1 MSEQDKTQQTEDAT
15 PKKKEQLRDDG
26 KLIKSEDLVSAAVLF
41 SASLALALTI
51 GDSSAKVASVARRA
65 FRLRGADRPLEF
77 IGVVTST
84 FMDAAFPVI
93 LAAMVGAIVIGLA
106 QSRFYFSFKDLAPKG
121 ERFAPM
127 ANMKKMLPGKESAVE
142 IVKQVAKLGAVGLI
156 VFQVVQGDLSLF
168 IGLGASSV
176 EASAGATL
184 GVAGRIAKWGIVAF
198 LCVAGFDYF
207 MAKRKFEED
216 AKMSRRDIRDE
227 MKQDQGD
234 PLIKRRQRQLMR
246 ELMALGGNVAEATV
260 LVTNPTH
267 LAVAIRYDPTK
278 DAAPM
283 VLAKAKD
290 EAALNMRREARKHGV
305 PIVENKPFARAMYKD
320 AKVGEVLPADL
331 FGPAAAIIAH
341 VLGLGRSNAGVSQ

>member
-1 MSEQDKTQQTEDAT
+1 MSEQDKAQQTEDAT

-26 KLIKSEDLVSAAVLF
+26 KLVKSQDLVSAVVLM
-41 SASLALALTI
+41 SASAALAITV
-51 GDSSAKVASVARRA
+51 GGSAANIAGVARRA
-65 FRLRGADRPLEF
+65 FRLRGAGRPLEW
-77 IGVVTST
+77 IGVATSA

-93 LAAMVGAIVIGLA
+93 LSAMIGAIVVGLV

-127 ANMKKMLPGKESAVE
+127 SNIKKMLPGKESAVE
-142 IVKQVAKLGAVGLI
+142 IVKQVAKLGAVGVI
-156 VFQVVQGDLSLF
+156 VFQVIQGDLSLF
-168 IGLGASSV
+168 IGLGASSI
-176 EASAGATL
+176 EASARATL
-184 GVAGRIAKWGIVAF
+184 SIAGRIAKWGIVAF
-198 LCVAGFDYF
+198 ACVAAFDYF
-207 MAKRKFEED
+207 MAKRKFDED

-234 PLIKRRQRQLMR
+234 PLIKRAQRQRMR
-246 ELMALGGNVAEATV
+246 ELMTVNGNIAEATV

-283 VLAKAKD
+283 VLAMAKD
-290 EAALNMRREARKHGV
+290 DAALNMRRQARKHGV

-320 AKVGEVLPADL
+320 AKVGAVLPAEF
-331 FGPAAAIIAH
+331 FGPAAVIIAH
-341 VLGLGRSNAGVSQ
+341 VLGLGRKNTEARP

>member
-1 MSEQDKTQQTEDAT
+1 
-15 PKKKEQLRDDG
+15 
-26 KLIKSEDLVSAAVLF
+26 
-41 SASLALALTI
+41 
-51 GDSSAKVASVARRA
+51 
-65 FRLRGADRPLEF
+65 
-77 IGVVTST
+77 
-84 FMDAAFPVI
+84 
-93 LAAMVGAIVIGLA
+93 
-106 QSRFYFSFKDLAPKG
+106 
-121 ERFAPM
+121 
-127 ANMKKMLPGKESAVE
+127 
-142 IVKQVAKLGAVGLI
+142 
-156 VFQVVQGDLSLF
+156 
-168 IGLGASSV
+168 
-176 EASAGATL
+176 
-184 GVAGRIAKWGIVAF
+184 
-198 LCVAGFDYF
+198 

-341 VLGLGRSNAGVSQ
+341 VLGLGRSTAGASQ

>member
-1 MSEQDKTQQTEDAT
+1 MSEQDKAQQTEDAT

-26 KLIKSEDLVSAAVLF
+26 KLVKSEDLVSAAVLLC
-41 SASLALALTI
+41 ACAAIAITI
-51 GDSSAKVASVARRA
+51 GGSSAKIASIARRA
-65 FRLRGADRPLEF
+65 FRLRGSDSPLEF
-77 IGVVTST
+77 VGVATST
-84 FMDAAFPVI
+84 FMNAAFPVI
-93 LAAMVGAIVIGLA
+93 FAAMVGAIVIGLT
-106 QSRFYFSFKDLAPKG
+106 QSRFYFSFKDLAPKA
-121 ERFAPM
+121 ERFAPL
-127 ANMKKMLPGKESAVE
+127 ANVKKMLPGKESAIE
-142 IVKQVAKLGAVGLI
+142 IVKAVAKLGAVGLI
-156 VFQVVQGDLSLF
+156 VYKVVEGDLSLF

-176 EASAGATL
+176 EAGASATL
-184 GVAGRIAKWGIVAF
+184 SVAGRIAKWGIVAF
-198 LCVAGFDYF
+198 LCVAAFDYF

-234 PLIKRRQRQLMR
+234 PLIKRRQRQRMR
-246 ELMALGGNVAEATV
+246 ELMTVNGNIAEATV

-283 VLAKAKD
+283 VLAMAKD
-290 EAALNMRREARKHGV
+290 DAALNMRREARKNGV

-320 AKVGEVLPADL
+320 AKVGEVLPAEF

-341 VLGLGRSNAGVSQ
+341 VLGLGGNRVELRP